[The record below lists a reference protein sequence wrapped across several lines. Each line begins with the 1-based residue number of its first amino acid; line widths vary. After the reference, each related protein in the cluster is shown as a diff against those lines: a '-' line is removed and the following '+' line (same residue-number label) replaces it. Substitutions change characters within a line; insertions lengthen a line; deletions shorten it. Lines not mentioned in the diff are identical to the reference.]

1 MEWPAGS
8 MWAGAQSSPQETQN
22 QRRQSRNGRH
32 CTHAGKKPWSF
43 CISASPRS
51 SSRIWRELQPPH
63 WTCPDT
69 ENWRSLLKPGASGLS
84 QPQFVLVFHWWRLRW
99 LPEFSTALTFL
110 LQSHWRKAGLVT
122 PHKWESFWRWFGAV
136 LNKAKIPALNSHWHI
151 NSGMEHKTAIFQMF
165 VLEIPLSFRS

>member
-1 MEWPAGS
+1 MKPQKIYYQHMEWPAGS

-69 ENWRSLLKPGASGLS
+69 ENWRSLLKPGASL
-84 QPQFVLVFHWWRLRW
+84 QPQGWASPSLFWFLTSEGWGDFQNFPQRW
-99 LPEFSTALTFL
+99 HFSCKATGEKLAWLHPTNG
-110 LQSHWRKAGLVT
+110 SHFGGGL
-122 PHKWESFWRWFGAV
+122 E
-136 LNKAKIPALNSHWHI
+136 
-151 NSGMEHKTAIFQMF
+151 QC
-165 VLEIPLSFRS
+165 